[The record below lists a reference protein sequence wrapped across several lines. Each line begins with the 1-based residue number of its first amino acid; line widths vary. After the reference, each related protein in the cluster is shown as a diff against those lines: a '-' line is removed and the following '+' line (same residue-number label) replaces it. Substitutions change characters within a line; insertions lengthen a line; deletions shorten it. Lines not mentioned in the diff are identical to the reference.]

1 MADRRPKLI
10 FDAISAIPAATSFC
24 ATASLLQYQQDLML
38 RSAVERQLE
47 ILGEACTRLLREHN
61 TLVDE
66 LPEARLAIGL
76 RNRIIHGYDN
86 IDDETVFNTVTQDLA
101 RFEAGL
107 RRWLHRL
114 DPNAPELPS

>member
-10 FDAISAIPAATSFC
+10 FDAISAIRAATSFC

-66 LPEARLAIGL
+66 LPEARLANGL
-76 RNRIIHGYDN
+76 RNRCA
-86 IDDETVFNTVTQDLA
+86 TASSMATTTSTT
-101 RFEAGL
+101 
-107 RRWLHRL
+107 RRCST
-114 DPNAPELPS
+114 P